1 MAVNKHNTSHFQGY
15 IDVMHDQEFPTNDRS
30 HMTDQGPKAQFS
42 AQSFEG
48 EVIVSDKVCLST
60 LLKLDTNLNKR
71 KEGLL

>member
-30 HMTDQGPKAQFS
+30 QITDQGPKAQFS

-48 EVIVSDKVCLST
+48 EVIVS
-60 LLKLDTNLNKR
+60 
-71 KEGLL
+71 G